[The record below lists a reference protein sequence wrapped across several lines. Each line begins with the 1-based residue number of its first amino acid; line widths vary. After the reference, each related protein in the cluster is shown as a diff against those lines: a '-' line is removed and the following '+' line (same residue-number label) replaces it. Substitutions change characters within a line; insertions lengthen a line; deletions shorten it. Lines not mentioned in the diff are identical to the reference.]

1 MDTVALGKGVS
12 LLQARSL
19 WIRSEQIKTT
29 ESWSLKGNQTKF
41 ILMAVTQL
49 CISSKDSLRLRLSWP
64 WCSHSCSPAWGSS
77 SRAVQLPPPA
87 SCLHVLSSSAS
98 LLPPLSQLSF
108 PTPSTGRNSVGRSL
122 WWLKDTQPIT
132 LGVCLFPPHPP
143 LGWYFYDWRSL
154 LVALPPVNSLNT
166 FTMSDIRIRW
176 GKNPGHKISM
186 FYTHTQVKIHTYVK
200 IHRAVH

>member
-49 CISSKDSLRLRLSWP
+49 CISSKDSLCLRLSWP

-108 PTPSTGRNSVGRSL
+108 PTPSTGRNSVVTQGHPTNYSRRLPVSSPPSPGLVLL
-122 WWLKDTQPIT
+122 WL
-132 LGVCLFPPHPP
+132 
-143 LGWYFYDWRSL
+143 
-154 LVALPPVNSLNT
+154 T
-166 FTMSDIRIRW
+166 FT
-176 GKNPGHKISM
+176 PGGSS
-186 FYTHTQVKIHTYVK
+186 TS
-200 IHRAVH
+200 